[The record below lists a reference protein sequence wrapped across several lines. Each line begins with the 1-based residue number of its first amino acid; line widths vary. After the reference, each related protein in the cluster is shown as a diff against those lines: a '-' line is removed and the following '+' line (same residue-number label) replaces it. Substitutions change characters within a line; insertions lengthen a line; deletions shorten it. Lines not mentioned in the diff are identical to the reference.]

1 MNHILEALREGM
13 KNKLIIGKGQ
23 TEVVPAGSEQVWF
36 VPLETN
42 KLLVKSIE
50 VVANKQATFY
60 VEFFENSKLED
71 SRYNS
76 GEVSGRCYD
85 NLDLPFVNG
94 EDTKQMYV
102 VIHNTSTFDTSYRIE
117 VRGTEMK

>member
-1 MNHILEALREGM
+1 MNRILEAMREGM

-23 TEVVPAGSEQVWF
+23 TAVVPAGSMQVQF
-36 VPLETN
+36 VQLETN

-60 VEFFENSKLED
+60 VEFFEDSNMQD

-76 GEVSGRCYD
+76 GEVSSRCYD

-94 EDTKQMYV
+94 EDTKGMYV

>member
-1 MNHILEALREGM
+1 M

-23 TEVVPAGSEQVWF
+23 TDVVPAGSEQIWF
-36 VPLETN
+36 VPLGTN

-76 GEVSGRCYD
+76 GEVAGRCYD

-94 EDTKQMYV
+94 DDTKQMYV